1 MSSVDNVAV
10 DLARLSFDTPDSAY
24 LLSKPLLNEPAITV
38 TKDKAAR
45 TRNRNRQCVPSDD
58 EDEEEEEEE
67 DEESSDDEKA
77 SVPRD
82 HLQQRRASGISTP
95 SKPARRTQ
103 PLPSDDED
111 SEDDDDEE
119 PETDKKSMYQ
129 IQGAGSSSQI
139 HRSTQRPGHQQHQ
152 DMSTASFVAPISATE
167 DEPRYNNIQADDD
180 DNEVLGQHMRGPA
193 LLGLPE
199 GSHLQQLQQMQQY
212 HQAQLAQFQYQQ
224 QQPHPSK
231 SSSSQLLR
239 PHSPHQRVSMSGMD
253 LLKQLEQE
261 KADAKRQKPKL
272 NTSNVK
278 IEGLLAKLPE
288 PGSHNISFQQLQQQQ
303 GMKRRSQRPVSSH
316 GYLDMSNNY
325 QRMQPS
331 AGPAGDR
338 RSHVPNGYGYSNDYA
353 SANPGYRASTPGT
366 QPVYPYPYQQQQQQ
380 QQQYMNLGNPS
391 ASGSMTV
398 PRGDI
403 PSRPGSAL
411 SQHDVPVR
419 RSADSHTP

>member
-24 LLSKPLLNEPAITV
+24 LLSKPLLNEPSITV
-38 TKDKAAR
+38 TKDKAPR
-45 TRNRNRQCVPSDD
+45 SRNRNRQCVPSDD
-58 EDEEEEEEE
+58 EDDDEEEEEEE
-67 DEESSDDEKA
+67 EESSDDEKT
-77 SVPRD
+77 SVPRG

-95 SKPARRTQ
+95 SKPTRKTQ

-111 SEDDDDEE
+111 SDDDDNEE
-119 PETDKKSMYQ
+119 IENDKKPMYQ
-129 IQGAGSSSQI
+129 IQGTGSNSQI
-139 HRSTQRPGHQQHQ
+139 HRSAQRPGYQHQ
-152 DMSTASFVAPISATE
+152 DSPAGSFVAPISATE
-167 DEPRYNNIQADDD
+167 DDSQYNNAQDDDD

-224 QQPHPSK
+224 QQQPHPSK
-231 SSSSQLLR
+231 SSSSHLLR

-288 PGSHNISFQQLQQQQ
+288 PGSHNISFQQLQQQ
-303 GMKRRSQRPVSSH
+303 GMKRKSQRPVSTH
-316 GYLDMSNNY
+316 GYLDMPNNY
-325 QRMQPS
+325 QRPPS
-331 AGPAGDR
+331 SSGTTGDR
-338 RSHVPNGYGYSNDYA
+338 RSHVPSGYGYPNDYA
-353 SANPGYRASTPGT
+353 GANPAYRTSTPGS

-380 QQQYMNLGNPS
+380 QQYMSLGNT
-391 ASGSMTV
+391 ATSGSMAV

-411 SQHDVPVR
+411 SQHDIPLR